1 MAPAS
6 LLDMATRTAISHR
19 ASIVDFADI
28 PYKLAQPILRR
39 FDDPGQLHE
48 VELNSPQMA
57 KEDAELWIAFLE
69 RDVPGWRRIYPIKP
83 TTSINY
89 KLFRKISALK
99 KKDEH
104 AAEEALRQQFQALD
118 QKKKMNETQIT
129 ARPLPT
135 PIEYANGRKVGFGA
149 SKRLTYSRPI
159 PRPGST
165 NNGIAAIRR
174 KAAEAAN
181 ARRMQQTVRKPS
193 DAEVLRNA
201 RAQIRHAPS
210 SMVVDLLP
218 QTSRAQY
225 LQRAPLSAPPS
236 LAGPAPR
243 HFAIRKKPEQQMLD
257 QANRIIDEDRR
268 TKGVAGPSTAPQQ
281 DNPSISPVKEAP
293 KPAPATTPR
302 KRVPSSIFAPVKRR
316 KL

>member
-1 MAPAS
+1 
-6 LLDMATRTAISHR
+6 MATRTAIYHR
-19 ASIVDFADI
+19 ASIFDVADMS
-28 PYKLAQPILRR
+28 YQLAKPILRR
-39 FDDPGQLHE
+39 LDDPEQLHE
-48 VELNSPQMA
+48 VELNCPQIA
-57 KEDAELWIAFLE
+57 TEDAELWVAFLD
-69 RDVPGWRRIYPIKP
+69 RDAPDWRQKYPVKP
-83 TTSINY
+83 TTAINY
-89 KLFRKISALK
+89 RIFRKISNLR

-135 PIEYANGRKVGFGA
+135 PIEYANGRKVGFGS
-149 SKRLTYSRPI
+149 SKRLTYSRSA
-159 PRPGST
+159 PRPGLA

-174 KAAEAAN
+174 KAAEAAH
-181 ARRMQQTVRKPS
+181 ARRIQQTVRKPS

-201 RAQIRHAPS
+201 KAQIRHAPS

-225 LQRAPLSAPPS
+225 LQKAPLPTPPN

-243 HFAIRKKPEQQMLD
+243 HFALRKKPEQQMLD

-268 TKGVAGPSTAPQQ
+268 RKGIPGLKTALEPENG
-281 DNPSISPVKEAP
+281 DISPVKEAP
-293 KPAPATTPR
+293 RPAPILTPR
-302 KRVPSSIFAPVKRR
+302 KRVPPSIFAPTKRR